1 MPLFTSP
8 SSITEE
14 QLSLLRLSC
23 IDGIGPVTGRGLIEH
38 FKTAKAI
45 LSASKQELAK
55 VSGVKSKLIDLIHGR
70 SGYEKADQEMRIL
83 KTLADNNQPLRL
95 YFLGDEDYSPYL
107 SHCYDAPLVLYVRGE
122 IPVDG
127 PMISIVGTRRN
138 TYYAEE
144 SLRYIISGLA
154 EARPDIII
162 VSGLAYGVDRLAHE
176 LALEYG
182 LRSLAVV
189 AHGHYTLYP
198 SAHIR
203 LAHQIIETGGGIITE
218 YRYNTRA
225 LPQRFVA
232 RNRIVAGLS
241 QATIIAE
248 SAMKGGAL
256 ITGNLAFDYGR
267 QLYAI
272 PGRIFDKASEGCNK
286 MIALQKASILTSP
299 EYLLR
304 ELNLIQNK
312 PKQKPLPFIEDIPEE
327 ENPILRL
334 LREVGELSIEDLSL
348 RLGKEL
354 TTISAE
360 LFDLELDNK
369 IRALPGGKYSI
380 KNI

>member
-1 MPLFTSP
+1 MPIFTSP
-8 SSITEE
+8 SSLTEA
-14 QLSLLRLSC
+14 QLSLLQLSC
-23 IDGIGPVTGRGLIEH
+23 IDGIGPVTGRGLLDH
-38 FKTAKAI
+38 FKSAKAI
-45 LSASKQELAK
+45 LNASRHELAQ
-55 VSGVKSKLIDLIHGR
+55 VPGMKSKLLNMIHNR
-70 SGYEKADQEMRIL
+70 SGYQKAAGEMEIL
-83 KTLADNNQPLRL
+83 QKLADNNHPLRL
-95 YFLGDEDYSPYL
+95 YFLGDDDYSPYL
-107 SHCYDAPLVLYVRGE
+107 SHCYDAPLVLYVRGQV
-122 IPVDG
+122 PLNG

-138 TYYAEE
+138 SYYAEE
-144 SLRYIISGLA
+144 ALRYIISGLA
-154 EARPDIII
+154 QARPDMII

-203 LAHQIIETGGGIITE
+203 LAHQIVETGGGIISE

-267 QLYAI
+267 QLFAI

-286 MIALQKASILTSP
+286 MIALEKASIITSP
-299 EYLLR
+299 DYLLR
-304 ELNLIQNK
+304 ELNLIQSQ
-312 PKQKPLPFIEDIPEE
+312 PKQNPLPFIEDTEDE
-327 ENPILRL
+327 SDPILRL

-348 RLGKEL
+348 RLGEDL
-354 TTISAE
+354 TTISAQ